1 MWFLSPPPLPSLLYL
16 FVCSLWRWQ
25 MIAAFFLCV
34 FRDILRRRQYS
45 NALKLSWALAGAGE
59 EGSSMVQAMVLA
71 KSQTITIF
79 SDVRTRAFGTDSART
94 HQTFFA
100 DFETPTPKS
109 NEFPL
114 LPAFSTLRISIA
126 LWALQIDLHYEI
138 FGIAGAEN
146 IRSDAYLELIPGSFR
161 RQPVGKCFQ
170 RAIHRKRDFFFCVR
184 WEDSG
189 CRSDDCFQP
198 RELVRSS
205 WVFCPVARAVYCV
218 SYFFLF
224 KPLPALFSRICF
236 SDFSGCMHH
245 RPFFC
250 VSVSHGHTSK
260 FL

>member
-1 MWFLSPPPLPSLLYL
+1 
-16 FVCSLWRWQ
+16 

-126 LWALQIDLHYEI
+126 L
-138 FGIAGAEN
+138 
-146 IRSDAYLELIPGSFR
+146 
-161 RQPVGKCFQ
+161 
-170 RAIHRKRDFFFCVR
+170 
-184 WEDSG
+184 
-189 CRSDDCFQP
+189 
-198 RELVRSS
+198 
-205 WVFCPVARAVYCV
+205 
-218 SYFFLF
+218 
-224 KPLPALFSRICF
+224 
-236 SDFSGCMHH
+236 
-245 RPFFC
+245 
-250 VSVSHGHTSK
+250 
-260 FL
+260 